1 MHDEYVGDTMTSF
14 RNEKRKTTIKRKSEF
29 GNILFVLGF
38 ISPLQY
44 ETSAKSW
51 LETGYTHFISACYK
65 YTANCNNVIFKS
77 TCLKVVK

>member
-1 MHDEYVGDTMTSF
+1 MYALLVLHALYSLMHDEYVGDTMTSF

-29 GNILFVLGF
+29 GNKLFVLGF

-51 LETGYTHFISACYK
+51 L
-65 YTANCNNVIFKS
+65 
-77 TCLKVVK
+77 